1 VICKFISC
9 NVTSVMIRVVDYVLL
24 ASAAVIVSAAVV
36 LAFFLSRYRSLVN
49 EANESTRLAKD
60 VWDSMKSRFTVV
72 DTRMIDL
79 MARTEVLSAKLM
91 SGQDQSPKSTVSTS
105 ASSIPNV
112 TPKVAQMPRA
122 TVAAPSSSG
131 EGTETET
138 RVLQLL
144 LDGPK
149 TSAQIR
155 ESIGR
160 SREHTAR
167 LLKFLFDKG
176 LVIRNSRNKPYVY
189 ELTDS
194 GKSYLDSWSVGK

>member
-1 VICKFISC
+1 
-9 NVTSVMIRVVDYVLL
+9 MIRVVDYVLL

-60 VWDSMKSRFTVV
+60 VWDSMNSRFTVV

-105 ASSIPNV
+105 ASSISNV
-112 TPKVAQMPRA
+112 MPKVAQMPRA
-122 TVAAPSSSG
+122 TVAAPSSTG

-155 ESIGR
+155 DGVER

>member
-1 VICKFISC
+1 
-9 NVTSVMIRVVDYVLL
+9 MIRVVDYVLL

-60 VWDSMKSRFTVV
+60 VWDSMNSRFTVV

-91 SGQDQSPKSTVSTS
+91 SGQNQSPKSTVSTS

-155 ESIGR
+155 EGIGR